1 MSWAQRTAI
10 GVGITVMFWG
20 GGLWERASQAAADP
34 CDVVPRY
41 PGVCLDPGHGGP
53 NAGKLRPPHNNGDGE
68 NKNRGACGPIHIDP
82 DTCVNEAWVNH
93 EIVPLAMNAL
103 QTEGVYAAPTRQ
115 TITQNLRYQDRCDAA
130 NNDLNVDLFISIHH
144 EGTTSVYET
153 RTFYANTGSNPTH
166 QWRYKLAQALAAGI
180 DGQFHY
186 GQQVMP
192 DDHSGGSYYVLRN
205 TWMPATLTE
214 ASSLGHPSE
223 ALLMASEDDTHRRDE
238 ANGIRD
244 GLFYY
249 NWGTAPMLLTCE
261 ERDPYTGFEFS
272 WWPVEGA
279 DGYVVYVYE
288 DATPF
293 TCPSSE
299 PLECYVVE
307 AATSCIIL
315 SVPSSP
321 AVAVRPYVEH
331 SEERRFVGGFSNCYG
346 WWNDD
351 DNCFGFSVDRWISEF
366 TATGGDHQ
374 ISLAWHAVSFDD
386 WTEFEIWRSANGGQ
400 SYDDSVGSVEYY
412 PAIDDYGFVDTTT
425 GYWMTY
431 YYKIRDTEGYD
442 WWGPASSRP
451 ASGVVTPPVPSPA
464 PVLVVSCLDD
474 QGIHL
479 CLEQGS
485 QYADSY
491 HIRWEPEGGGSE
503 DTVYGGEPCIGLSD
517 LQNGVPYRFIARG
530 LNPVGLTEFSPAVW
544 AAPTPTPANLH
555 DEAGYECIRL
565 WWDGDSTASG
575 YRVYYS
581 TEMYD
586 PFQHWVDIGDT
597 TATTLTDLENGTL
610 YYVCVTAYDC
620 FGNETSPSNSV
631 SSRPACWGGVVS
643 PDDVPEEFKLEDSHP
658 NPFERSTTIAYQLA
672 EPCTRVSLVIYD
684 ARGREVRRICDGG
697 QPPGRYQAEWDGR
710 DGAGRLVP
718 AGVYFCHLEAGRFSR
733 TSKLLVIK

>member
-1 MSWAQRTAI
+1 MNRQYRIVLGAMIA
-10 GVGITVMFWG
+10 VALLG
-20 GGLWERASQAAADP
+20 GSFLEYGNRAAADP
-34 CDVVPRY
+34 CGVVSRY

-53 NAGKLRPPHNNGDGE
+53 GACKLDPPCVNGDGE
-68 NKNRGACGPIHIDP
+68 GTRGLIHSDP
-82 DTCVNEAWVNH
+82 DTFVTEAWVNH
-93 EIVPLAMNAL
+93 EIVPLAADIL
-103 QTEGVYAAPTRQ
+103 ESEGFYVKRTR
-115 TITQNLRYQDRCDAA
+115 TIITQPMELQRRCDIA
-130 NNDLNVDLFISIHH
+130 NADPNVDAFVSVHH
-144 EGTTSVYET
+144 EGRSDVYDT
-153 RTFYANTGSNPTH
+153 RVFYDDTGPTYE
-166 QWRYKLAQALAAGI
+166 WNRRLAQALADGI
-180 DGQFHY
+180 DGRFHY
-186 GQQVMP
+186 GKQAI
-192 DDHSGGSYYVLRN
+192 GEWKYVLRN

-214 ASSLGHPSE
+214 ASSLGHLSE

-238 ANGIRD
+238 ASGIWD

-249 NWGTAPMLLTCE
+249 DWGTSPMFLTCKD
-261 ERDPYTGFEFS
+261 RSPFLGFEFS

-279 DGYVVYVYE
+279 DGYVVYVYN
-288 DATPF
+288 DTTSS
-293 TCPSSE
+293 TCPSGE
-299 PLECYVVE
+299 PVECYVVE
-307 AATSCIIL
+307 AATSCIIF
-315 SVPSSP
+315 SVPGNP
-321 AVAVRPYVEH
+321 AVAVRPYVEY

-400 SYDDSVGSVEYY
+400 SYEDSVGSVEYY
-412 PAIDDYGFVDTTT
+412 PAIDDYSLVDTTT
-425 GYWMTY
+425 GYWMTF

-464 PVLVVSCLDD
+464 PILVVSRLDD
-474 QGIHL
+474 QGIRL

-503 DTVYGGEPCIGLSD
+503 DTVYGGEPCIGLSG
-517 LQNGVPYRFIARG
+517 LQNGVFYSLIARG

-575 YRVYYS
+575 YKVYYS
-581 TEMYD
+581 QQMHD
-586 PFQHWVDIGDT
+586 PFQHSVDIGDT
-597 TATTLTDLENGTL
+597 TATSLTDLENGTL
-610 YYVCVTAYDC
+610 YYVCVAAYDC

-631 SSRPACWGGVVS
+631 SSRPACWGSVVN
-643 PDDVPEEFKLEDSHP
+643 PDDVPGEFKLEDSYP
-658 NPFERSTTIAYQLA
+658 NPFARFTTISYQLA
-672 EPCTRVSLVIYD
+672 EPCTRTSLVIYD
-684 ARGREVRRICDGG
+684 ARGRQVRRIVDEG
-697 QPPGRYQAEWDGR
+697 QSPGRYQVDWDGR

-718 AGVYFCHLEAGRFSR
+718 AGAYFCHLEAGRFSQ
-733 TSKLLVIK
+733 TSKLLLVK